1 MGKSKEV
8 KKFLDNFSEKS
19 FGKSKTKCEEQNICV
34 FCHNVVRM
42 EDFRDDLSRKE
53 YGISG
58 LCQKC
63 QDDVFG
69 V

>member
-1 MGKSKEV
+1 MERSKPLEE
-8 KKFLDNFSEKS
+8 FLDKFTEKS
-19 FGKSKTKCEEQNICV
+19 FGKSLTDAEKEKVCA
-34 FCHNVVRM
+34 FCHKPIKM

-63 QDDVFG
+63 QDDTFG
-69 V
+69 E

>member
-1 MGKSKEV
+1 MERTKELQS
-8 KKFLDNFSEKS
+8 FLDNFTKKAFGMSQTEAKEK
-19 FGKSKTKCEEQNICV
+19 KVCP
-34 FCHNVVRM
+34 FCHKPINV
-42 EDFRDDLSRKE
+42 EDFRDELSIKE

-63 QDDVFG
+63 QDDTFG

>member
-1 MGKSKEV
+1 MERTKELQN
-8 KKFLDNFSEKS
+8 FLDNFTRKT
-19 FGKSKTKCEEQNICV
+19 FGKSQTEAEEQKICV
-34 FCHNVVRM
+34 FCHKPIKM

-63 QDDVFG
+63 QDDTFG

>member
-8 KKFLDNFSEKS
+8 KKFLDNFTEKS
-19 FGKSKTKCEEQNICV
+19 FGKSKTKCEEQKICV
-34 FCHNVVRM
+34 FCHNVINM

-53 YGISG
+53 YSISG

-63 QDDVFG
+63 QDDMFG